1 MFNKIFPKIH
11 AEGYKF
17 LVIAGIITIIF
28 YIFSNFLALIG
39 LLLTVWVY
47 YFFRDPERVIIND
60 DNYLVSP
67 ADGEVI
73 KVEEVNGPKELGL
86 ENKNFKKISIFMN
99 VFDCHVN
106 RIPCS
111 GKIEEILYKPGKF
124 LNASLDKASEDNERN
139 YYKIKDQ
146 HGNDIIV
153 VQIAGL
159 VARRIVCESN
169 KDQDLKQGDRIGMIR
184 FGSRADVYYENY
196 EPLVKIGQ
204 TAIAGETLLAKKIME
219 PQKKNFKIVS
229 DKKNARVILPNMLT
243 LIGVC
248 IGLTS
253 IRFALD
259 GRFEFAIIAIIF
271 AALIDGLDGRIARL
285 IKGTSKVGKELD
297 SLTDMISFGVA
308 PAFIMYFW
316 KLNTLGRFGWLLC
329 LVYVIC
335 VALRL
340 ARFNVNS
347 NQESSWRDN
356 FFEGVPSPAGAILV
370 LTPLIFSLSGFDM
383 IQLNYDLIVPTFFVV
398 ISFLLISKFPS
409 YSFKKIV
416 IPRRTTIFLLFGIVL
431 FFGLLLIYTFNVI
444 TISAIIYLL
453 LLPISFF
460 HYQKIKKHHENDRI
474 QDDDDLEDV
483 L

>member
-1 MFNKIFPKIH
+1 
-11 AEGYKF
+11 
-17 LVIAGIITIIF
+17 
-28 YIFSNFLALIG
+28 
-39 LLLTVWVY
+39 
-47 YFFRDPERVIIND
+47 
-60 DNYLVSP
+60 
-67 ADGEVI
+67 
-73 KVEEVNGPKELGL
+73 
-86 ENKNFKKISIFMN
+86 
-99 VFDCHVN
+99 
-106 RIPCS
+106 
-111 GKIEEILYKPGKF
+111 
-124 LNASLDKASEDNERN
+124 
-139 YYKIKDQ
+139 
-146 HGNDIIV
+146 
-153 VQIAGL
+153 
-159 VARRIVCESN
+159 
-169 KDQDLKQGDRIGMIR
+169 
-184 FGSRADVYYENY
+184 
-196 EPLVKIGQ
+196 
-204 TAIAGETLLAKKIME
+204 ME
-219 PQKKNFKIVS
+219 PQKNNLKIVT
-229 DKKNARVILPNMLT
+229 DKKNARMILPNMLT

-259 GRFEFAIIAIIF
+259 EKFELAIIAIIF

-340 ARFNVNS
+340 ARFNINS
-347 NQESSWRDN
+347 NQEPSWRDN
-356 FFEGVPSPAGAILV
+356 FFEGVPSPAGGILV
-370 LTPLIFSLSGFDM
+370 LTPLIISLSGFDLF
-383 IQLNYDLIVPTFFVV
+383 QLNYELIVPTFF
-398 ISFLLISKFPS
+398 ILTSLLLISKFPT

-444 TISAIIYLL
+444 AISTVIYVF

-460 HYQKIKKHHENDRI
+460 HFQKIKKQHENDKI

>member
-1 MFNKIFPKIH
+1 
-11 AEGYKF
+11 
-17 LVIAGIITIIF
+17 
-28 YIFSNFLALIG
+28 
-39 LLLTVWVY
+39 
-47 YFFRDPERVIIND
+47 
-60 DNYLVSP
+60 
-67 ADGEVI
+67 
-73 KVEEVNGPKELGL
+73 
-86 ENKNFKKISIFMN
+86 
-99 VFDCHVN
+99 
-106 RIPCS
+106 
-111 GKIEEILYKPGKF
+111 
-124 LNASLDKASEDNERN
+124 
-139 YYKIKDQ
+139 
-146 HGNDIIV
+146 
-153 VQIAGL
+153 
-159 VARRIVCESN
+159 
-169 KDQDLKQGDRIGMIR
+169 
-184 FGSRADVYYENY
+184 
-196 EPLVKIGQ
+196 
-204 TAIAGETLLAKKIME
+204 ME
-219 PQKKNFKIVS
+219 PQKNNFKIVA
-229 DKKNARVILPNMLT
+229 DKKNARMILPNMLT

-259 GRFEFAIIAIIF
+259 EKFELAIIAIIF

-340 ARFNVNS
+340 ARFNINS
-347 NQESSWRDN
+347 NQEPSWRDN
-356 FFEGVPSPAGAILV
+356 FFEGVPSPAGGILV
-370 LTPLIFSLSGFDM
+370 LTPLIISLSGFNLF
-383 IQLNYDLIVPTFFVV
+383 QLNYELIVPTFF
-398 ISFLLISKFPS
+398 ILTSLLLISKFPT

-444 TISAIIYLL
+444 AISAVIYVF

-460 HYQKIKKHHENDRI
+460 HFQKIKKQHENDKI
-474 QDDDDLEDV
+474 QEEDDLEDV